1 MCRRAPLLNTT
12 PDMPV
17 APRPSKVKPRKLMAS
32 LAPALMTML
41 LVPETVAAPASPSV
55 PPSMLIAL
63 VMVAAP
69 KSPGSRTSISPPA
82 AVCTS
87 ATAKVKQGAVRVH
100 GLESLPEA
108 AETHVWVACGAP
120 LPLKAADT
128 LVAALIVTAQL
139 PLPLHTP
146 PQPSKAAPWAGVAV
160 SVTCVP
166 LPKLEL
172 HVAPQLMPEGELV
185 TVPLPKRLTE
195 SG

>member
-1 MCRRAPLLNTT
+1 MSRRAPLLSTT

-17 APRPSKVKPRKLMAS
+17 APRPSKVKPRKLMTS
-32 LAPALMTML
+32 LAPALMTMP
-41 LVPETVAAPASPSV
+41 LVPEVAAAPASPATS
-55 PPSMLIAL
+55 PSILIAL

-82 AVCTS
+82 AVWMS

-108 AETHVWVACGAP
+108 AETHVWVACGVP
-120 LPLKAADT
+120 LPLKATDT
-128 LVAALIVTAQL
+128 FAAAFIVTTQL
-139 PLPLHTP
+139 PVPLQAP
-146 PQPSKAAPWAGVAV
+146 PQPLKAAPWAGVAV
-160 SVTCVP
+160 SVTGVP

-172 HVAPQLMPEGELV
+172 HAAPQLMPEGELV
-185 TVPLPKRLTE
+185 TLPLPNTPTA